1 MGGMSNTLVINEAI
15 RRQAERQAAHS
26 YEMEETAG
34 VYWFPDDR
42 EMRVLVTATD
52 MDPSPDGRTGA
63 SRFGSDPEEPD
74 DVAEVISVIRPE
86 EFGNLEL
93 PPQWG
98 TWQDAILMPER
109 P

>member
-1 MGGMSNTLVINEAI
+1 MGVMSDTLVINEAI
-15 RRQAERQAAHS
+15 RRMAEAAAAHS

-34 VYWFPDDR
+34 VYWFPADH
-42 EMRVLVTATD
+42 ELRVLVTATD
-52 MDPSPDGRTGA
+52 MDPSPDGQTGA
-63 SRFGSDPEEPD
+63 SRFRPDPERPD

-93 PPQWG
+93 PSQWG
-98 TWQDAILMPER
+98 KWQDAILMPER